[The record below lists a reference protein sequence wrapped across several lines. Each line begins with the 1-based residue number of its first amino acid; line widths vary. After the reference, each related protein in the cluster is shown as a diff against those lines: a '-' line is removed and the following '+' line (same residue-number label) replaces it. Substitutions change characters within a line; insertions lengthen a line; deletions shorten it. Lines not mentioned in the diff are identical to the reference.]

1 MFPPPEEVP
10 EEDVNPN
17 QDDDSMVLAEPETPP
32 EQEPRAPEG
41 STDTTEDQ
49 GGQGGQGGEAAPQH
63 ETAPGENPGGEGM
76 APDGEVHTL
85 RGPGQTMAGAE
96 QGGAQSSTPSSSSA
110 SSSSASPTPAP
121 QGRVGSAVETEPA
134 PE

>member
-1 MFPPPEEVP
+1 M
-10 EEDVNPN
+10 
-17 QDDDSMVLAEPETPP
+17 S
-32 EQEPRAPEG
+32 R
-41 STDTTEDQ
+41 
-49 GGQGGQGGEAAPQH
+49 GQGGEAAPQH

-76 APDGEVHTL
+76 APDVEVHTL

-110 SSSSASPTPAP
+110 SPTPAP

-134 PE
+134 PER